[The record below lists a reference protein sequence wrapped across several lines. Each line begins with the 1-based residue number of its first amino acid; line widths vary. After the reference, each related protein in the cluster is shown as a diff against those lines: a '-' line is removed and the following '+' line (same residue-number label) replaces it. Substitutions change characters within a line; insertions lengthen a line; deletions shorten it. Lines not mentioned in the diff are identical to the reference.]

1 MNSVILLATEFNFS
15 YLPINLFNIYTYK
28 KKNGIF
34 DKMCMNDVLCSPI
47 RFA

>member
-15 YLPINLFNIYTYK
+15 YLPVNLFNIYTYK
-28 KKNGIF
+28 KNGFF